1 MSAHHPENKETLHLH
16 APVCDLDLC
25 HPLHMNQYSTLAT
38 DQPRFYWA
46 IGLTAVVMTLEIIG
60 GLLTNSLALL
70 SDAGHMLS
78 HLLALVI
85 SFLAIIFSRKAPT
98 LKNSY
103 GYYRLEILAALF
115 NGFFLFL
122 ITLWILY
129 EAYSRLGSPEA
140 VATTEMTIIATIGL
154 CTNLLTAYFLS
165 GTHRKDMNT
174 RSAILHLM
182 GDTLASVGVVAGAVV
197 IAYTGWL
204 WVDPLLAALISIL
217 ILYWALG
224 LIREAIDVL
233 LEATPSEINPERVV
247 EAVSLFEEVQGMHD
261 VHVWT
266 LTSGMYALSA
276 HVAIRNMSI
285 KETRPLLKKINFLL
299 CQRFKIGH
307 AAIQLEAESSL
318 RATAK

>member
-1 MSAHHPENKETLHLH
+1 MSGHHPGSETTLHLH
-16 APVCDLDLC
+16 APVCELDLC
-25 HPLHMNQYSTLAT
+25 HSHDANQLSGLPSDRT
-38 DQPRFYWA
+38 RFYWA
-46 IGLTAVVMTLEIIG
+46 IGLTAVVMIVEVIG
-60 GLLTNSLALL
+60 GLITNSLALL

-85 SFLAIIFSRKAPT
+85 SFLAIIFASKAPT

-122 ITLWILY
+122 VTFWILY
-129 EAYSRLGSPEA
+129 EAYVRLESPQA
-140 VATTEMTIIATIGL
+140 VATTEMTIVAIIGL
-154 CTNLLTAYFLS
+154 VTNVLTAYFLS

-182 GDTLASVGVVAGAVV
+182 GDTFASLGVVVGAII
-197 IAYTGWL
+197 IAYTEWL
-204 WVDPLLAALISIL
+204 WVDPALAALISVL
-217 ILYWALG
+217 ILYWAVQ
-224 LIREAIDVL
+224 LIREAIEVL
-233 LEATPSEINPERVV
+233 LEATPKEINPEQVIQAIQV
-247 EAVSLFEEVQGMHD
+247 FEEVRGMHD

-276 HVAIRNMSI
+276 HVAVREMSI
-285 KETRPLLKKINFLL
+285 RETTPLLKKINELL

-307 AAIQLEAESSL
+307 AAIQLEAESL
-318 RATAK
+318 HHDL